1 MMLLAAIVALVLSAA
16 ATGLAA
22 SPSGS
27 DSAKDTLGKGEL
39 GKNKDFSGLVD
50 IGGGRKM
57 YMECHGKGSPT
68 VVLVS
73 GGRGAYDDWTHV
85 IDSGG
90 EPKPS
95 GSAVFPQVG
104 KFTRVCAYDRPG
116 TTRLDGTLSPSTPV
130 RQPTTAQ
137 DGAADLHVLL
147 RAAKQKGPYVIV
159 AHSWG
164 GLIGRLYASTYP
176 DEVSGLVLLDPGSE
190 FLQNTLTPAQWEKF
204 IRAAKQPGKPKDLEA
219 ADYQPSVRALR
230 AAPPVRSI
238 PAVALTS
245 DKCFEFVPGA
255 GGAKATCQAWRAAQ
269 DQLAELLNAKHI
281 TDTNSGHFIQGEQPQ
296 LVIDAIREVVFEVRG
311 SSTATAIPTATSSP
325 TATASPAATALASS
339 GGPPLVAPLVLAA
352 TLALVCSGLAALGLL
367 RRNAS

>member
-1 MMLLAAIVALVLSAA
+1 VSRKITLLAVIVAVMLAA
-16 ATGLAA
+16 PALAA
-22 SPSGS
+22 SSNS
-27 DSAKDTLGKGEL
+27 SGKGNS

-73 GGRGAYDDWTHV
+73 GARGAYDDWTSV

-95 GSAVFPQVG
+95 RSAVLPQVG

-137 DGAADLHVLL
+137 EGAADLHALL

-190 FLQNTLTPAQWEKF
+190 FMQDTLTPAQWAFFVRESK
-204 IRAAKQPGKPKDLEA
+204 KLGNPKTLEA
-219 ADYQPSVRALR
+219 VRYRPSVRALR
-230 AAPPVRSI
+230 TAPPVRGT
-238 PAVALTS
+238 PAVVLSA
-245 DKCFEFVPGA
+245 DKCWFILPGFD
-255 GGAKATCQAWRAAQ
+255 AKETCSAWNAAQ
-269 DQLAELLNAKHI
+269 DLLAAHLDARHI
-281 TDTNSGHFIQGEQPQ
+281 TDTDSGHFIQGENPK
-296 LVIDAIREVVFEVRG
+296 LVIDATRQVVDKVRNQREPVHRG
-311 SSTATAIPTATSSP
+311 AEIP
-325 TATASPAATALASS
+325 
-339 GGPPLVAPLVLAA
+339 
-352 TLALVCSGLAALGLL
+352 
-367 RRNAS
+367 

>member
-1 MMLLAAIVALVLSAA
+1 MSKKMMLLLATVVAVVLGAA
-16 ATGLAA
+16 ATELAA
-22 SPSGS
+22 SPS
-27 DSAKDTLGKGEL
+27 DSAKGTLGKSEL

-57 YMECHGKGSPT
+57 YMECRGKGSPT

-116 TTRLDGTLSPSTPV
+116 TTRFDGTLSPSTPV

-137 DGAADLHVLL
+137 DGAADLHALL
-147 RAAKQKGPYVIV
+147 RASRQKGPYVLV

-190 FLQNTLTPAQWEKF
+190 FLQDALTPAQWNKF
-204 IRAAKQPGKPKDLEA
+204 VRGSKQLGEPRTLEA
-219 ADYQPSVRALR
+219 ADYRPSVRALR
-230 AAPPVRSI
+230 AAPPVRGI
-238 PAVALTS
+238 PAVVLSS
-245 DKCFEFVPGA
+245 DKCWFVFPDFD
-255 GGAKATCQAWRAAQ
+255 AKETCSAWNAAQ
-269 DQLAELLNAKHI
+269 NQLAAHLDAEHI
-281 TDTNSGHFIQGEQPQ
+281 TDTNSGHFIQGENPE
-296 LVIDAIREVVFEVRG
+296 LVIDSVREVVE
-311 SSTATAIPTATSSP
+311 
-325 TATASPAATALASS
+325 AARKKA
-339 GGPPLVAPLVLAA
+339 
-352 TLALVCSGLAALGLL
+352 CALGFKNHGQCIKAEKLA
-367 RRNAS
+367 RR